1 MLKGGITGD
10 VVEIFYFPF
19 HFLMFLYIPI
29 CLLVSLVEYI
39 QRGYSRVCRRRGRGF
54 VSFFF
59 FCGLLFDVFFIL
71 ISGCNLFVHGWL
83 ARTGLDTRDFII
95 LTH

>member
-1 MLKGGITGD
+1 MQEAGGG
-10 VVEIFYFPF
+10 FRFFFPF
-19 HFLMFLYIPI
+19 FVDSFLMFFYI
-29 CLLVSLVEYI
+29 
-39 QRGYSRVCRRRGRGF
+39 F
-54 VSFFF
+54 
-59 FCGLLFDVFFIL
+59 